1 MIDIKG
7 FWLEQRKKKVRN
19 FNKYSQSKCM
29 NCGYS
34 LGRFD
39 RFCPRCGQRNSKK
52 KLNLADLIRE
62 FLSSMFAYDSR
73 VQQSFKAII
82 TSPGKI
88 AREYVAGKR
97 VKYVNPFRFFI
108 FIAVV
113 FFLLVS
119 WLLPYEAMHRSQ
131 NDGPDNPQENEMS
144 VDPSAVD
151 DSNDLSLP
159 GMALTRKD
167 STERSATASEK
178 DTIRSNVQK
187 DVDLYRYFKKNGYQT
202 YEKTRKELDIEDT
215 FSNWVKYRY
224 ILSASEIEKQPANFV
239 RFLLPK
245 LPFFIFF
252 FLPIFTLFSSLVYI
266 RRDFSYTEHLVFNF
280 YQQSVFM
287 LILFLGLMLE
297 NVLDDVVITIAC
309 MVFLIYHILA
319 MRNFYAQGYLKTI
332 FKFLLLSSTY
342 IILSLIVTFVFT
354 ALSVGF
360 YR

>member
-1 MIDIKG
+1 MINIRG
-7 FWLEQRKKKVRN
+7 FWIQQRKKKVRN

-52 KLNLADLIRE
+52 KLNLADLVRE
-62 FLSSMFAYDSR
+62 FLATMFAYDSR

-108 FIAVV
+108 FMAVV

-119 WLLPYEAMHRSQ
+119 WLLPYEAMYRFQ
-131 NDGPDNPQENEMS
+131 NDRPDSPTDNEMS
-144 VDPSAVD
+144 VDSLAVD
-151 DSNDLSLP
+151 DNNDISLP
-159 GMALTRKD
+159 GMVLTQKD
-167 STERSATASEK
+167 TTERGGSTPEK
-178 DTIRSNVQK
+178 DTIRKNVQK

-202 YEKTRKELDIEDT
+202 YEKTRKALDIKDT

-224 ILSASEIEKQPANFV
+224 VLSAAEIEKQPANFV

-245 LPFFIFF
+245 FPFFIFF
-252 FLPIFTLFSSLVYI
+252 FLPVFTLFSSLVYI
-266 RRDFSYTEHLVFNF
+266 RRNFSYTEHLVFNF

-287 LILFLGLMLE
+287 LMLFLGLVLQ
-297 NVLDDVVITIAC
+297 NILDDVVISVAFI
-309 MVFLIYHILA
+309 VFLVYHVLA
-319 MRNFYAQGYLKTI
+319 MRKFYAQGYFKTVL
-332 FKFLLLSSTY
+332 KFLLLGSIY
-342 IILSLIVTFVFT
+342 ISLSLIVTFLFT

>member
-1 MIDIKG
+1 MIDLKG
-7 FWLEQRKKKVRN
+7 FWLKQKKKKVRN
-19 FNKYSQSKCM
+19 FNKYSQSKCL
-29 NCGYS
+29 NCGHS

-39 RFCPRCGQRNSKK
+39 RFCPKCGQRNSKK
-52 KLNLADLIRE
+52 KLDLADLIRE
-62 FLSSMFAYDSR
+62 LLSSVFAYDSR

-82 TSPGKI
+82 TSPGRI
-88 AREYVAGKR
+88 AKEYIAGKR

-119 WLLPYEAMHRSQ
+119 WLLPYEKMYRQQ
-131 NDGPDNPQENEMS
+131 NNGPEGFQENEMT
-144 VDPSAVD
+144 VDSSAVD
-151 DSNDLSLP
+151 AGNDVWLP
-159 GMALTRKD
+159 EIALTKKD
-167 STERSATASEK
+167 TTENSSTASEK
-178 DTIRSNVQK
+178 DTVRDNIQK

-215 FSNWVKYRY
+215 FSNWIKYRY
-224 ILSASEIEKQPANFV
+224 VLSAAEIEKQPANFV

-252 FLPIFTLFSSLVYI
+252 FLPIFTLFSSLIYI
-266 RRDFSYTEHLVFNF
+266 RRNFSYTEHLVFNF

-287 LILFLGLMLE
+287 LILFVGLLLE

-319 MRNFYAQGYLKTI
+319 MRRFYAQGYLKTI
-332 FKFLLLSSTY
+332 LKFLLLGCIY
-342 IILSLIVTFVFT
+342 ITLSLIVTFVFT

>member
-52 KLNLADLIRE
+52 KLNLADLVRE

-82 TSPGKI
+82 TSPGRI

-131 NDGPDNPQENEMS
+131 NDRPDDPRENEMS
-144 VDPSAVD
+144 VDSSAVD
-151 DSNDLSLP
+151 GSNDLSLP
-159 GMALTRKD
+159 EVAVSRKD
-167 STERSATASEK
+167 STERSVTASEK
-178 DTIRSNVQK
+178 DTIRNNVQK
-187 DVDLYRYFKKNGYQT
+187 DVDLYRYFKRNGYQT

-224 ILSASEIEKQPANFV
+224 VLSAAEIEKQPANFV

-266 RRDFSYTEHLVFNF
+266 RRKCSYTEHLVFNF

-287 LILFLGLMLE
+287 LTLFLGLMLE

-309 MVFLIYHILA
+309 MVFLIYHVLA
-319 MRNFYAQGYLKTI
+319 MRKFYAQGYLKTI
-332 FKFLLLSSTY
+332 MKFLLLGSIY
-342 IILSLIVTFVFT
+342 ISLSLIVTFLFT